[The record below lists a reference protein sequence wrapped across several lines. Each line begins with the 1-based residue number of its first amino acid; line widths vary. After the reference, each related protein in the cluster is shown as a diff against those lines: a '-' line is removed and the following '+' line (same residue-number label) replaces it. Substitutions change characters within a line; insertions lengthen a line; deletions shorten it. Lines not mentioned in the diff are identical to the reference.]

1 MTDLHAINCTN
12 TEKNIHKTLQYTC
25 QQCTHH
31 LHYPVCITDMD
42 NLAIVQKKRR
52 YNQCGTIKIS
62 QLCDENAEKPEQC
75 GHHFVGLVE
84 LGTKV
89 VTSK

>member
-1 MTDLHAINCTN
+1 
-12 TEKNIHKTLQYTC
+12 
-25 QQCTHH
+25 
-31 LHYPVCITDMD
+31 MD
-42 NLAIVQKKRR
+42 NLAIFQKKRR